1 MPHFAQFYKC
11 ALQVNP
17 YCYSAYRGNSIKDED
32 EYNASILQKC
42 KQYSIQVVGLANHGD
57 VDSSESLRKLLSENG
72 IVVFPGFE
80 IMSAEKIHI
89 KTV

>member
-32 EYNASILQKC
+32 EYNASILTSLDKGTQPF
-42 KQYSIQVVGLANHGD
+42 VVC
-57 VDSSESLRKLLSENG
+57 NG
-72 IVVFPGFE
+72 
-80 IMSAEKIHI
+80 
-89 KTV
+89 

>member
-42 KQYSIQVVGLANHGD
+42 K
-57 VDSSESLRKLLSENG
+57 K
-72 IVVFPGFE
+72 
-80 IMSAEKIHI
+80 
-89 KTV
+89 